1 MPNPVRLLLV
11 AHNCSPSGGSEA
23 RSSFETAIHLGRQ
36 GVNVTV
42 LRNGLDQTSPIDPN
56 SVETPDNVRFVS
68 VDVAQRP
75 PDSRLPVLP
84 YVVIRY
90 QQWLRTALKEAR
102 RLHQEQPFDIVHH
115 LSWSSLIQ
123 GSPFHKLDIP
133 FVMGPVGGGVKAPDA
148 YMDELAHPRSEKL
161 RNMVVDLMRFN
172 PTTRS
177 VTSKAAF
184 MVATNPETAEALRAM
199 GVADCR
205 ARFDDAVG
213 DSELRHTP
221 IVQSTSGPLR
231 VMWMSRLLERKGL
244 RMALAA
250 VEEANK
256 QAPVLFTLIG
266 DGADR
271 EPNAAKIAEL
281 VSKGMMIDLGWCDQ
295 DRIDE
300 AFENNDIMLYNS
312 LRDNGSA
319 PLHAASR
326 WGMPA
331 VVLDHQG
338 PGFITDDSW
347 AIKVPLS
354 NPQQSVLDLAEA
366 MVTLANDPQRRVEM
380 GKAALAQSHKNRWSD
395 WAEYLD
401 GVYQELRAGHQA
413 KSD

>member
-1 MPNPVRLLLV
+1 M
-11 AHNCSPSGGSEA
+11 
-23 RSSFETAIHLGRQ
+23 
-36 GVNVTV
+36 TV

-56 SVETPDNVRFVS
+56 SVETPENVNFVS
-68 VDVAQRP
+68 IDIAQRP
-75 PDSRLPVLP
+75 TDSKLPVMP
-84 YVVIRY
+84 YVVVRY
-90 QQWLRTALKEAR
+90 QQWLRTALKRAR
-102 RLHQEQPFDIVHH
+102 EMHQREPFDVVHH

-123 GSPFHKLDIP
+123 GSPFHKLGIP
-133 FVMGPVGGGVKAPDA
+133 FVMGPVGGGVKAPEA
-148 YMDELAHPRSEKL
+148 YMSELQHPRGEQI
-161 RNMVVDLMRFN
+161 RNRVVDLMRFN

-177 VTSKAAF
+177 VTSNAAF
-184 MVATNPETAEALRAM
+184 MVATNPETAEVLKKM

-213 DSELRHTP
+213 DSELRDSP
-221 IVQSTSGPLR
+221 IKQSTDGPLR

-244 RMALAA
+244 GMALDAIS
-250 VEEANK
+250 EANK
-256 QAPVLFTLIG
+256 KAPVVLTLIG
-266 DGADR
+266 DGPDR
-271 EPNAAKIAEL
+271 EPNADKIKDL
-281 VSKGMMIDLGWCDQ
+281 VDRSLLIDLGWSEQ

-354 NPQQSVLDLAEA
+354 NPQQSVRDLAEA
-366 MVTLANDPQRRVEM
+366 MVTLALDPQLRVEM

-401 GVYQELRAGHQA
+401 GVYQQLRDA
-413 KSD
+413 S